1 MCPCVSA
8 RVRISEQSADSC
20 GQSVTLPY
28 GISDFTVTFSI
39 VVVAD
44 WTSVKHWTASTPAPT
59 VENVLSKL
67 RQEKKEK
74 KNLKSSGRGGL
85 LQITIVLVWLPRNEK
100 KDNESLPPSQKIFQ
114 KRNLKTKPLP
124 NAPGW
129 SGLHLASFCLCPV
142 GVRVYHN

>member
-8 RVRISEQSADSC
+8 RVRISEQSADSS

-85 LQITIVLVWLPRNEK
+85 LQITSPCLTPAEWEERRRE
-100 KDNESLPPSQKIFQ
+100 PP
-114 KRNLKTKPLP
+114 PLP
-124 NAPGW
+124 KDFPKKKSQDQTSSKRPGVEWAAPGFV
-129 SGLHLASFCLCPV
+129 LPV
-142 GVRVYHN
+142 SCRSACVS

>member
-8 RVRISEQSADSC
+8 RVRISEQSADSS

-100 KDNESLPPSQKIFQ
+100 KDDESLPPLPKDFPKKKSQDQ
-114 KRNLKTKPLP
+114 TSSKRPGVEWA
-124 NAPGW
+124 APGFV
-129 SGLHLASFCLCPV
+129 LPV
-142 GVRVYHN
+142 SCRSACVS